1 MITWTVLAYGAALTA
16 LAAGLLVW
24 FVGKERDPGL
34 VALIVVTAVAA
45 VVGWNSIL
53 QVTSAD
59 QFFTDLPGKVF
70 PISWQDF
77 GSGLFA
83 LAAVALIL
91 GFGPRRADPAR
102 KVMTLAGL
110 AGLGA
115 LLVDMYLY

>member
-1 MITWTVLAYGAALTA
+1 MITWTVLTYGAALTA
-16 LAAGLLVW
+16 IAVGLLVW
-24 FVGKERDPGL
+24 FVGKERRPSI
-34 VALIVVTAVAA
+34 VALIVVTAVGA
-45 VVGWNSIL
+45 VVGWNAIL

-77 GSGLFA
+77 GSGVFA
-83 LAAVALIL
+83 LAAVALML
-91 GFGPRRADPAR
+91 GFGPRRDEPAR
-102 KVMTLAGL
+102 KVITLAAL

>member
-1 MITWTVLAYGAALTA
+1 MARYS
-16 LAAGLLVW
+16 LLSRRGCW
-24 FVGKERDPGL
+24 SGSPARNTSQASSRSI
-34 VALIVVTAVAA
+34 VATAVAA

-77 GSGLFA
+77 GSGVFA
-83 LAAVALIL
+83 LAAVALML
-91 GFGPRRADPAR
+91 GFGPRRNDPAR
-102 KVMTLAGL
+102 KVTTLAGL

-115 LLVDMYLY
+115 LIVDMYLY